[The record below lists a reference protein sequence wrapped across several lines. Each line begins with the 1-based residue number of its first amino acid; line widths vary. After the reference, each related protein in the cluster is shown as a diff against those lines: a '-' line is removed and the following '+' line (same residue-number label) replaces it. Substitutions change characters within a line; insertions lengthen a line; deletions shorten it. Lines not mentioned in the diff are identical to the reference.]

1 MMQPLTASH
10 ADHRGER
17 TKRLYL
23 SPPHMS
29 GKEQEFIRQAFDSNY
44 IALLGPMVEAFE
56 HELAEELEV
65 PHVLSTASGTAAIHL
80 ALRCLDIRPGD
91 EVWASTLTFIGS
103 VAPIVYERARPVF
116 IDANAETWTLD
127 PDLLSEAL
135 ASAAKTNGRLPK
147 AIVPTDLYGQSCD
160 LDAIVEISAKYGIPV
175 ICDSAEAMG
184 TTYRGRKAGSGA
196 LMATYSFN
204 GNKVITTSGGG
215 ALTSADEKLIQRAR
229 YLSTQAREPVVHYEH
244 LEVGY
249 NYRMSNILAAI
260 GIAQLRVLADRV
272 ARRQQIFQHYVDG
285 LGDLPGITFMPEA
298 SYGRHSRWLS
308 VLIVDAAQFG
318 ADSEA
323 IRQALEV
330 QNIES
335 RPVWKPMHRQ
345 PVFSGA
351 RTIGGAVA
359 DSLYAQGLCLP
370 SGSGMT
376 QSDQDRVIEVV
387 RSLGALSLRRRPS
400 MNEGR
405 ALNDHP

>member
-1 MMQPLTASH
+1 MQPVTEPQ
-10 ADHRGER
+10 ADRRGEQTR
-17 TKRLYL
+17 RLFL

-29 GKEQEFIRQAFDSNY
+29 GKELDFIRQAFDSNY

-56 HELAEELEV
+56 RELADELEV
-65 PHVLSTASGTAAIHL
+65 PHVLSTASGTGAIHL
-80 ALRCLDIRPGD
+80 ALRCIDIQPGD
-91 EVWASTLTFIGS
+91 EIWASTLTFIGS

-116 IDANAETWTLD
+116 IDAGSNTWTLD

-135 ASAAKTNGRLPK
+135 AAAAKKNELPK
-147 AIVPTDLYGQSCD
+147 AILPTDLYGQSCD
-160 LDAIVEISAKYGIPV
+160 LDPIVEVSAQYGIPV

-184 TTYRGRKAGSGA
+184 TIYRGRKAGSGA
-196 LMATYSFN
+196 LMAAYSFN

-244 LEVGY
+244 MEVGY

-272 ARRQQIFQHYVDG
+272 TRRRHIFQRYVDG
-285 LGDLPGITFMPEA
+285 LGDLPGISFMPEA

-308 VLIVDAAQFG
+308 VMIIDAAQFG
-318 ADSEA
+318 ADFET
-323 IRQALEV
+323 IRQALEG

-359 DSLYAQGLCLP
+359 DGFYAQGLCLP
-370 SGSGMT
+370 SGSNMS

-387 RSLGALSLRRRPS
+387 RDLSENS
-400 MNEGR
+400 
-405 ALNDHP
+405 HP